1 MMNITALLFFNK
13 NPNQHT
19 HEHKCCAPK
28 LSFSWWHAA
37 WCHHYQI
44 SFKRLPLEILSRT
57 HKKTVGEKSWNSLLC
72 VPLLSLLFHG
82 TVGWLAPSASALCM
96 GESSLHPWGAHSDC
110 WTTSLHKG
118 LNTLHLAS
126 CFWSRWTYVWTIRF
140 GILITF
146 IFIQTSRQKM
156 RICDHGGSSVKYF
169 HSRTA
174 LGNGG
179 MTQLPVQPPTE
190 KYVQASP
197 DQNPHYFKP
206 SHSLHSKTHA
216 LSTIPSRAHKLSFL
230 ATLKKNITS
239 SHIMETGNEQNLN
252 FKSPCLTLILT

>member
-1 MMNITALLFFNK
+1 MMNVTALLFFNK

-28 LSFSWWHAA
+28 LSFSWWHVV

-44 SFKRLPLEILSRT
+44 SFKRLLLEILSRT
-57 HKKTVGEKSWNSLLC
+57 HKKTVGEKSWNLLLW

-82 TVGWLAPSASALCM
+82 TVGWLAPSASALWM

-110 WTTSLHKG
+110 WTISLQKG

-146 IFIQTSRQKM
+146 SFIQTSRQKNEDLWSW
-156 RICDHGGSSVKYF
+156 RKFSKVLSVQNCF
-169 HSRTA
+169 GQWRHDSTTCTA
-174 LGNGG
+174 
-179 MTQLPVQPPTE
+179 
-190 KYVQASP
+190 
-197 DQNPHYFKP
+197 
-206 SHSLHSKTHA
+206 SHWKVCSGFPWSKFSL
-216 LSTIPSRAHKLSFL
+216 L
-230 ATLKKNITS
+230 
-239 SHIMETGNEQNLN
+239 
-252 FKSPCLTLILT
+252 